1 VSIKR
6 LPNIHPGEVL
16 REEFMRPLSLSSY
29 RLAKELHVTQPRVN
43 DIVLEKRGITAD
55 MALRLGTY
63 FGTGPEFWMNL
74 QQTFA
79 LEEAQRTAGASVLKV
94 RPREDAKTLS
104 KPTARMGRSGFS
116 RDPSHRSSDSCT
128 ARKTDVRERFVLKG
142 RASRL

>member
-1 VSIKR
+1 MSIKR

-29 RLAKELHVTQPRVN
+29 RLAKDLHVTQPRVN
-43 DIVLEKRGITAD
+43 DIVLEKRGVTAD

-79 LEEAQRTAGASVLKV
+79 LEEAQRAAGASVLKV
-94 RPREDAKTLS
+94 RPREDAKTLP
-104 KPTARMGRSGFS
+104 KPPAGR
-116 RDPSHRSSDSCT
+116 R
-128 ARKTDVRERFVLKG
+128 KG
-142 RASRL
+142 RGNPPEHLRAWS